1 MKKYI
6 LTTILALLAI
16 AAGARVKLPPV
27 LGSNMVLQ
35 QDSDVRIWGRANP
48 GAKIQVTT
56 SWDGKRYKTEAS
68 DSGEWAVTVHT
79 PLAGG
84 P

>member
-35 QDSDVRIWGRANP
+35 QDSDGKIWGRANP
-48 GAKIQVTT
+48 GAKIQIAT
-56 SWDGKRYKTEAS
+56 SWDGKRHKTE
-68 DSGEWAVTVHT
+68 ENHERVH
-79 PLAGG
+79 GNMNSHKMNDR
-84 P
+84 

>member
-1 MKKYI
+1 MKKFI

-56 SWDGKRYKTEAS
+56 SWDGKRHKTEAS